1 MLNVYNK
8 KKIYFISKISVIA
21 AILLILVVPASIHNI
36 SNTVYAQRPTTFPPP
51 ILYQLKDIP
60 SYAITIPFSSS
71 GESHFEPSEINIPLG
86 MTVIWFNN
94 DNAYHTVTTVS
105 NSSITSPE
113 NFDSNFIP
121 ANGGSYIHTFNKIGT
136 YDYFDK
142 QNPSSH
148 GRIIVTGGM
157 EKGKHMNMLIGGN
170 ATFNPNELSRI
181 TLRFVP
187 TDVTLPP
194 AQDLG
199 YNVTLLDSK
208 GSPLF
213 SHSYLDS
220 DGILDL
226 ELVPI
231 KTNTTKTTF
240 NNFTTWGP
248 DFSSQEAFRTTGTFH
263 IKGPVLIQD
272 SQYGVKVDIVSLD
285 NNKLS
290 SIGDIFVISP
300 KINATSH

>member
-1 MLNVYNK
+1 MLKAYNK
-8 KKIYFISKISVIA
+8 KQIYFLSKISIIA
-21 AILLILVVPASIHNI
+21 VILLFLVVPASIHSI
-36 SNTVYAQRPTTFPPP
+36 TKDIYAQKPVTFPPP

-60 SYAITIPFSSS
+60 SYAIMIPFSSS
-71 GESHFEPSEINIPLG
+71 GESHFEPAEVNIPLG

-94 DNAYHTVTTVS
+94 DNAYHTVTTIS
-105 NSSITSPE
+105 NSTITPPE
-113 NFDSNFIP
+113 KFDSNFIST
-121 ANGGSYIHTFNKIGT
+121 NGGSYIHTFNKIGT
-136 YDYFDK
+136 YDYYDK
-142 QNPSSH
+142 QHPSTH

-194 AQDLG
+194 AQSLQ
-199 YNVTLLDSK
+199 YNITLLDSK

-213 SHSYLDS
+213 SHNYLDT

-226 ELVPI
+226 ELVPV

-248 DFSSQEAFRTTGTFH
+248 DFASQEALRTTGTFH

-272 SQYGVKVDIVSLD
+272 SQYGIKVDLVSLD
-285 NNKLS
+285 NQKLS
-290 SIGDIFVISP
+290 SIGDIFILSP
-300 KINATSH
+300 KINTTSP

>member
-1 MLNVYNK
+1 MLTGKNK
-8 KKIYFISKISVIA
+8 KLNDFFSKMCIIA
-21 AILLILVVPASIHNI
+21 VLSIILIVPTSIHNAKNI
-36 SNTVYAQRPTTFPPP
+36 FAQKPATFPPP

-60 SYAITIPFSSS
+60 SYAIMIPFSSS
-71 GESHFEPSEINIPLG
+71 GESHFEPSEVNIPLG
-86 MTVIWFNN
+86 MTVVWFNN
-94 DNAYHTVTTVS
+94 DHAYHTVTTIS
-105 NSSITSPE
+105 NNSVTPPEKLDSSL
-113 NFDSNFIP
+113 IP
-121 ANGGSYIHTFNKIGT
+121 TNGGSYIHTFSKIGT
-136 YDYFDK
+136 YDYYDK
-142 QNPSSH
+142 QHPSTH
-148 GRIIVTGGM
+148 GRIIVTEGM

-187 TDVTLPP
+187 SDVNLPP
-194 AQDLG
+194 DRALG

-213 SHSYLDS
+213 SHNYLDT

-231 KTNTTKTTF
+231 KTNTNKTISD
-240 NNFTTWGP
+240 NFTTWGP
-248 DFSSQEAFRTTGTFH
+248 DFISQEAFRTTGTFH

-272 SQYGVKVDIVSLD
+272 SQYGIKVDIVSLD

-290 SIGDIFVISP
+290 SIGDVFALPPKLNNNSP
-300 KINATSH
+300 

>member
-1 MLNVYNK
+1 MLTTPNK
-8 KKIYFISKISVIA
+8 RQIHFLSKIGIIA
-21 AILLILVVPASIHNI
+21 ALLIILIVPASILNVKNI
-36 SNTVYAQRPTTFPPP
+36 YAQTPATFPPP

-60 SYAITIPFSSS
+60 SYAIMIPFTSS
-71 GESHFEPSEINIPLG
+71 GESHFEPSEVNIPLG

-94 DNAYHTVTTVS
+94 DHAYHTVTTIS
-105 NSSITSPE
+105 NSSITPPE
-113 NFDSNFIP
+113 QFDSNFIP
-121 ANGGSYIHTFNKIGT
+121 TNGGSFIHTFNKIGT
-136 YDYFDK
+136 YDYYDK
-142 QNPSSH
+142 QHPSTH
-148 GRIIVTGGM
+148 GRIIVTEGM

-194 AQDLG
+194 AHALG

-213 SHSYLDS
+213 NHNYLDT

-226 ELVPI
+226 ELVPM
-231 KTNTTKTTF
+231 KTNTDKTTTSG
-240 NNFTTWGP
+240 NFTTWGP
-248 DFSSQEAFRTTGTFH
+248 DFVSQEAFRTTGTFH

-272 SQYGVKVDIVSLD
+272 SQYGIKVDLVSLD

-290 SIGDIFVISP
+290 SIGDVFIISP
-300 KINATSH
+300 KLNNTLH